1 MRHLPLGHT
10 DLTVTD
16 LCLGTMTWGRQNT
29 LDEGLEQL
37 DHALAAGINFIDTA
51 EMYAV
56 PAEAWTYGTTETII
70 GEWFARR
77 KTRHHVVLA
86 TKIAG
91 PGLPSWIGHIRGGK
105 TRFVRDTIKEALDGS
120 LRRLQTDHVDLY
132 QLHWPERTTNFF
144 GKLGYRHKAEE
155 DFTPFGEVLDALDAE
170 VRAGRIRHIGVSNET
185 PWGLMRFLA
194 EAHTLGL
201 PRVATL
207 QNPYSLLNRS
217 AEIGLAEICHR
228 ESVGLLAYSPLAFGM
243 LSGKYLDEVWP
254 ENGRLSLFKQFSRY
268 TNPQAIAA
276 TRRYVA
282 LAREWSLDPS
292 QMALAFVRQ
301 QGFVN
306 STIIGAT
313 SMEQLRLNIGS
324 AGITLPAELLR
335 AIEAIHTDHPNPA
348 P

>member
-132 QLHWPERTTNFF
+132 QLRWPERTTNFF

-185 PWGLMRFLA
+185 PWGVAQFLRHS
-194 EAHTLGL
+194 EEKGL
-201 PRVATL
+201 ARIASI
-207 QNPYSLLNRS
+207 QNPYSLLNRLF
-217 AEIGLAEICHR
+217 ETGLAEMAIRGQC
-228 ESVGLLAYSPLAFGM
+228 GLLAYSPLAMGK
-243 LSGKYLDEVWP
+243 LAGKYLGGARP
-254 ENGRLSLFKQFSRY
+254 AGARLTMFDRFKRY
-268 TNPQAIAA
+268 DKPREEAA
-276 TRRYVA
+276 SAAYVA
-282 LAREWSLDPS
+282 LAREAGLDPA
-292 QMALAFVRQ
+292 QMALAFVNSRP
-301 QGFVN
+301 FVTA
-306 STIIGAT
+306 TIIGAT
-313 SMEQLRLNIGS
+313 TLEQLDTDASSIDVALD
-324 AGITLPAELLR
+324 AELLSR
-335 AIEAIHTDHPNPA
+335 IDAIHAANPNPC